1 MRQRKAYS
9 TLWSEQWPNAQT
21 WKATTKTVGYLNIHS
36 IITTP
41 LCLREKRGERKLA
54 DRPAIVQ
61 VYRKPE
67 GCRGHCWAVCFR
79 TQRQL
84 WHPSWETA
92 QHMPVPN
99 RSLSVLTFNKDTLPV
114 LVNCFSFSLA
124 AALLVFPGWSGFL
137 FSSNF
142 LRFSFSFIFKRF
154 WYFFFLR
161 SRFLSVAV
169 FSAVVFRSPAL
180 FFSY

>member
-1 MRQRKAYS
+1 MHKHQKPLQKQSA
-9 TLWSEQWPNAQT
+9 TLT
-21 WKATTKTVGYLNIHS
+21 YI
-36 IITTP
+36 P
-41 LCLREKRGERKLA
+41 LWQHPCTLGGREKKKENLLTGLKGAEATAEQCASGPRGSSDTLA
-54 DRPAIVQ
+54 EKQPNTCH
-61 VYRKPE
+61 E
-67 GCRGHCWAVCFR
+67 
-79 TQRQL
+79 
-84 WHPSWETA
+84 
-92 QHMPVPN
+92 VPN
-99 RSLSVLTFNKDTLPV
+99 RRLSVLTFNKDTLPV

-124 AALLVFPGWSGFL
+124 AALLVFPGCSGFL

-169 FSAVVFRSPAL
+169 FSAAVFRSPAL